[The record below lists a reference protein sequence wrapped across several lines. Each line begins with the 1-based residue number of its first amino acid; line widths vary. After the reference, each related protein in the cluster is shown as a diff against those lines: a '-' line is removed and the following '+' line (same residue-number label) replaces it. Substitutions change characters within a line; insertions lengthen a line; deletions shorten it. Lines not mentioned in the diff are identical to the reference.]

1 MKSKITF
8 FCCLFLAGIL
18 ASCTFGKKDEAMKKA
33 AMSITD
39 DFTSGN
45 IDGFIS
51 CLDTSVRS
59 MYPAD
64 QVLAAYQAISLIMGG
79 PQKTSSMVEL
89 SMMGENPVATVTVSY
104 QGGKIAYQSGF
115 DSKGNIIAFV
125 PVPLDGE
132 IVYQEEELV
141 VVDTLMPDSTA
152 TVSSTKASSG
162 SVSK

>member
-1 MKSKITF
+1 MKSNITF
-8 FCCLFLAGIL
+8 FCLLFMAGML

-33 AMSITD
+33 AMTITD

-79 PQKTSSMVEL
+79 PQKTSPIVEL
-89 SMMGENPVATVTVSY
+89 SSIEENPVATVTVTY

-115 DSKGNIIAFV
+115 DNKGNIIAFV

-132 IVYQEEELV
+132 IVFQEEEMV
-141 VVDTLMPDSTA
+141 VVDTITTDST
-152 TVSSTKASSG
+152 SSTPATTSTTK
-162 SVSK
+162 